1 MTRSCNLWSRGP
13 EVKLGT
19 GNECYHIKYEKN
31 LRNFVDFLP
40 SAFFDSI

>member
-1 MTRSCNLWSRGP
+1 MSRSHFWSRL

-19 GNECYHIKYEKN
+19 GKECYHNKNEKN
-31 LRNFVDFLP
+31 LRNFIDFLP